1 MTAPNGVVPDG
12 AYVITSKYGSDIQ
25 KDDVMGIITGDKRTK
40 YNATGGEWGGK
51 WDELASLAGKVRDG
65 QLDMNNRLDLLE
77 SISGYQSLFMGK
89 NWEIRGGHSRWVQLP
104 FDTQLGPNKNAEKF
118 QDGIKFVTRGLW
130 RADCHVT
137 FAAAPSGWGSTAV
150 PATVAV
156 TVNRISDGSVFT
168 EHDYDIVI
176 TQLGAE
182 TAAFSHTFV
191 IPEDDKFFVKV
202 SVYHPKEWAWVI
214 GGTLRSALSV
224 NRWDVGTT
232 NAIVAPDVP
241 NGGRLE

>member
-12 AYVITSKYGSDIQ
+12 AYVITSKYGSDIER
-25 KDDVMGIITGDKRTK
+25 DDVMGIIVGDKRTE

-51 WDELASLAGKVRDG
+51 FDELASLAGTVKDG
-65 QLDMNNRLDLLE
+65 QLEMGNRLDLME
-77 SISGYQSLFMGK
+77 AVSGYQSLFMGK
-89 NWEIRGGHSRWVQLP
+89 NWEVRGGRFVQLP

-118 QDGIKFVTRGLW
+118 QGGIKFTTRGLW

-137 FAAAPSGWGSTAV
+137 FAAAPSGWGSSSV

-156 TVNRISDGSVFT
+156 SVHRIADGSIFT

-191 IPEDDKFFVKV
+191 IPEDGKFCAKV
-202 SVYHPKEWAWVI
+202 WVYHPKEWAVLI

-224 NRWDVGTT
+224 NRWDVGTD
-232 NAIVAPDVP
+232 NAVVAPTVP
-241 NGGRLE
+241 DGGRLE